1 MIISCDCC
9 LIWTESLQFWILYFS
24 LFTMLYFLWFF
35 FQNGKTALHYA
46 AYKGQA
52 VAVKALGEAGADLDV
67 TDEVEESWNVFL
79 VYSRSFLEWKI
90 VLLSTCSWIL
100 LTLHKNLEYHKIP
113 LVFVPSLRNSFTLVL
128 MSKFVCGRMEWLL
141 FIVPLF
147 MAIQMLST
155 FY

>member
-1 MIISCDCC
+1 MWLLPNMDRIIAVLD
-9 LIWTESLQFWILYFS
+9 IIFFFIYHVV
-24 LFTMLYFLWFF
+24 LFVIF

-46 AYKGQA
+46 AFKGQA
-52 VAVKALGEAGADLDV
+52 VAVKALVEAGADLDV
-67 TDEVEESWNVFL
+67 TDEVEESWILFL

-100 LTLHKNLEYHKIP
+100 LTLHKNLVYHKIP